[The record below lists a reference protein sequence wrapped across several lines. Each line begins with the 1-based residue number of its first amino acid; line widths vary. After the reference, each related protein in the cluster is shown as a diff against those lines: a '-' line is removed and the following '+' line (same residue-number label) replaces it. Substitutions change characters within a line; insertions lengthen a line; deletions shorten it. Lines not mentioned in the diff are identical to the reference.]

1 MDESF
6 GAPGVDGKIV
16 FSQKHLPRT
25 SGTFVFGLVRTWR
38 EFSWVGTCMAWI
50 PDLGIFLQQIIWNV
64 FGRAQPTRD
73 QDGEGGQVFWSETS
87 SKNQVSQ
94 LSSWCFANNAL
105 PRKDK
110 DDASV
115 VLAVIK
121 VQVILKFW
129 ILLECRN
136 VVILTCALQLYSA
149 WLTLKGERLKR
160 AAVSLLESLASLA
173 LEVKAGREGMWWTE
187 GDGGISR
194 ITNWWVTG
202 GIALPTWTLALLPSR

>member
-1 MDESF
+1 MRVIWR
-6 GAPGVDGKIV
+6 PW
-16 FSQKHLPRT
+16 R
-25 SGTFVFGLVRTWR
+25 WR
-38 EFSWVGTCMAWI
+38 EDRLFTKTFAAHKRYFCIWTCSYLTRILPGRNMYGLNSRPGHFPSA
-50 PDLGIFLQQIIWNV
+50 NV

-173 LEVKAGREGMWWTE
+173 LEVKPGKEEGMWWTE